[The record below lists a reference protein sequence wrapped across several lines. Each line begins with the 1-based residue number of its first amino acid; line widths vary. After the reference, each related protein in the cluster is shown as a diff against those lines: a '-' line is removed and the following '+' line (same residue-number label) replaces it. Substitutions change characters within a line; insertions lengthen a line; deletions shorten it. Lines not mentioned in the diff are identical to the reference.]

1 METKRKRY
9 PLDPLETL
17 SSILST
23 EIQIFGSEF
32 SNGTKRNMPL
42 IIKHLLD
49 KLLNLVL
56 NEWLDPEYI
65 LEAFINVNNR

>member
-1 METKRKRY
+1 MKTKRKRY